1 MAKYPQPG
9 QVKTRLAQTLGPE
22 RACRLYEAFL
32 LDLRDRLQAARLDPM
47 WAVWPPQAD
56 VSALLPA
63 DRVIPQEGADLGERM
78 DRAATLVAA
87 GSGAPVVVI
96 GVDAPHVPMAW
107 IRRAGGEIEWG
118 RDVVLGPARD
128 GGYYLLAYRPP
139 CPALFAGVRWGTG
152 EVLAMTVARC
162 EAAKLERGTLPE
174 LFDVDVAA
182 DLDDLRGWCR
192 ARPGVLPRTGRLLDE
207 SVG

>member
-32 LDLRDRLQAARLDPM
+32 LDLRDRLRAERLETV

-56 VSALLPA
+56 VSTLLPA
-63 DRVIPQEGADLGERM
+63 DRVIPQEGANLGERM
-78 DRAATLVAA
+78 DRAAALVAG
-87 GSGAPVVVI
+87 GSGVPVVVL

-107 IRRAGGEIEWG
+107 LRRARGEVEWG
-118 RDVVLGPARD
+118 HDVVLGPARD

-139 CPALFAGVRWGTG
+139 CPALFVDVPWGTS
-152 EVLAMTVARC
+152 EVLATTVARC
-162 EAAKLERGTLPE
+162 GAARLSRAMLPE

-182 DLDDLRGWCR
+182 DLDALRSWCR
-192 ARPGVLPRTGRLLDE
+192 TRPGVLPRTRRLLDE
-207 SVG
+207 PAS